1 MHGIMKS
8 LVESYLVRTLR
19 GQAETYAYGMLLVI
33 QRYYN
38 RLKQKMEERFGHSAM
53 KERYVTE
60 AKLRKR
66 QPCESL
72 RDFGQAIEDL
82 YRRAYPGNPEIVEE
96 NSIKV
101 FLDKC
106 RQSEDF
112 RLAAKRTRPRTLQEA
127 VVNAMQEEGLRAG
140 EKDLTK
146 EVKPAQC
153 LVYEVGERGNNEV
166 VATEATRASNNGF
179 SRLELR
185 EKRNINDNPNMF
197 PRYNEGPQGR
207 PYYRD
212 IRRGSGRPPTLRNR
226 QQNVQ
231 TQEGSRRDFE
241 NKALN

>member
-1 MHGIMKS
+1 
-8 LVESYLVRTLR
+8 
-19 GQAETYAYGMLLVI
+19 
-33 QRYYN
+33 
-38 RLKQKMEERFGHSAM
+38 
-53 KERYVTE
+53 
-60 AKLRKR
+60 
-66 QPCESL
+66 
-72 RDFGQAIEDL
+72 L

-106 RQSEDF
+106 GQSEDF

-127 VVNAMQEEGLRAG
+127 VVNAMQEECLRAG
-140 EKDLTK
+140 EKDLAK

-197 PRYNEGPQGR
+197 PRYNGGPQGW

-212 IRRGSGRPPTLRNR
+212 IRRGRGRPQHLETVNKMYRPRKGAVEILRI
-226 QQNVQ
+226 
-231 TQEGSRRDFE
+231 
-241 NKALN
+241 KL